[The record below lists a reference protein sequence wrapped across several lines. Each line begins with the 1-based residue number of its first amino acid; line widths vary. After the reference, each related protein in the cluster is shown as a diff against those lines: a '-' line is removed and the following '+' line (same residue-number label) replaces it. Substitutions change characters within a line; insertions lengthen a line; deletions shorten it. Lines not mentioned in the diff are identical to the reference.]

1 MFRLL
6 KKFHLSKEE
15 TKKSKFSLFFAVQHV
30 IQDLRHVLAE
40 VKLSLAAI
48 LLSRKYTL
56 YRIHWVDIGFSSV
69 TMLTILTSGP
79 RTDVSAGIVLV
90 AFKPCSWQMSVLE
103 AAMTQAAFPWRVPGH
118 HSWSVSG
125 LYSWNLNTDTPFSQ
139 FRELLNIIFINSYHF
154 KTKIYFCCFQL
165 SILS

>member
-56 YRIHWVDIGFSSV
+56 YRIHWVDIGFSSI

-103 AAMTQAAFPWRVPGH
+103 AAMTQAAFPW
-118 HSWSVSG
+118 SSG
-125 LYSWNLNTDTPFSQ
+125 PSFLECFGPLFLEPEYWHTFLTIPWASQ
-139 FRELLNIIFINSYHF
+139 YNFY
-154 KTKIYFCCFQL
+154 KQL
-165 SILS
+165 SF